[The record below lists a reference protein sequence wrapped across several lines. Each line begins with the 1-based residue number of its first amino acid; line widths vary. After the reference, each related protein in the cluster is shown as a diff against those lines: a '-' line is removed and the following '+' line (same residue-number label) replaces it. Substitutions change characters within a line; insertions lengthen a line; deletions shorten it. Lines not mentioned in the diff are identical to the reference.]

1 MRKNDIIM
9 KNMSNI
15 TKLGLA
21 ALLLAMLFASCVPQK
36 KMLYLKEAQ
45 MMAENQ
51 SINYVNERSV
61 NYKLQPGDNLYIR
74 FVNITDAQSAASLTG
89 DFGNRAQVSSD
100 AAIYLQSYTLDE
112 EGCIELPLVGRVELK
127 NLTVDE
133 AKDVLQTALDKYV
146 NQTTIIVKM
155 SNFNLTILGEVNRP
169 GMFKVYQS
177 QINLFEAI
185 SLAGNMTNFAK
196 NDAVKIIRQ
205 TDNGSEIITVDM
217 GSADILSSP
226 YYYLKPN
233 DIVYVEPLK
242 IKQWG
247 FTSFPYSTVLSVIS
261 LAFTAIMMYFS
272 FRKTS

>member
-1 MRKNDIIM
+1 M
-9 KNMSNI
+9 KNMSKI

-21 ALLLAMLFASCVPQK
+21 ALLMAMLFASCVPQK

-45 MMAENQ
+45 MLAENQ
-51 SINYVNERSV
+51 SINYVNDRSI

-74 FVNITDAQSAASLTG
+74 FVNTIDERSMVLLNGGTSGYTSTDAS
-89 DFGNRAQVSSD
+89 
-100 AAIYLQSYTLDE
+100 IYLQSYTIDE
-112 EGCIELPLVGRVELK
+112 EGFIEMPLVGKIELK

-133 AKDVLQTALDKYV
+133 AKARLQSVL
-146 NQTTIIVKM
+146 NQYINETTIIVKL
-155 SNFNLTILGEVNRP
+155 SNFNLTILGEVSRP
-169 GMFKVYQS
+169 GMYKVYQS

-196 NDAVKIIRQ
+196 NEEVRIIRQ

-217 GSADILSSP
+217 GSADILASP

-233 DIVYVEPLK
+233 DIIYVEPLK

-247 FTSFPYSTVLSVIS
+247 FTTFPYSIVLSIITMVIT
-261 LAFTAIMMYFS
+261 LYNL
-272 FRKTS
+272 FRK